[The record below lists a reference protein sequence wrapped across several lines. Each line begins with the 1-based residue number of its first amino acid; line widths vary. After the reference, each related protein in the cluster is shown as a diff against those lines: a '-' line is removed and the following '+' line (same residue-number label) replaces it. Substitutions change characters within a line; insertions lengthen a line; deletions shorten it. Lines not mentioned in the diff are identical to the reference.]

1 MQYIKKEKNQM
12 NCHKRT
18 CSRRL
23 LRKACKWSSCRI

>member
-1 MQYIKKEKNQM
+1 M

-23 LRKACKWSSCRI
+23 LRKACKWSSCRIYWNIESWSL